1 MDGNPE
7 LNAAGVAGVYLI
19 KTGEN
24 LDSDFT
30 KQLHENNRDYLFGNW
45 TY

>member
-1 MDGNPE
+1 MAGTPE
-7 LNAAGVAGVYLI
+7 LNAAGVVGIDLI

-24 LDSDFT
+24 LDGDFT
-30 KQLHENNRDYLFGNW
+30 RQLHENNRDYLFGNW